1 MYFEYLEHGPGQLS
15 AIYLKK
21 RRDGP
26 KLCPHHKHSRAVI
39 LTTSQRPKL
48 LNIYTLNI
56 NQKPMIIIGSEVIVL
71 SNLFLFLDHLLFINY
86 ILQCVPGPFNLFIL
100 CPDQL
105 AIISAIKRG
114 RTFSFPAP
122 TQPVDWTQKWA
133 GLLFVPFQLS
143 L

>member
-1 MYFEYLEHGPGQLS
+1 
-15 AIYLKK
+15 
-21 RRDGP
+21 
-26 KLCPHHKHSRAVI
+26 
-39 LTTSQRPKL
+39 
-48 LNIYTLNI
+48 
-56 NQKPMIIIGSEVIVL
+56 MIIIGSEAIVL

-105 AIISAIKRG
+105 AIIRAIKRG

-122 TQPVDWTQKWA
+122 AQPVDWTQKWA